1 MSDQY
6 LDAMSAVATGVTVVT
21 VADGRDDIGA
31 TVTAFGSVSAQPA
44 VISVNVDSSGYMAE
58 VMEEVG
64 AFAVNVLGSS
74 QKALAGRFAAAGR
87 PSARLLVANQP
98 HTRGEQTGALVLEE
112 ALVALECRVR
122 HTVEVGDHMVFFADV
137 IGLPGVYGHGSAL
150 VRRAGRYQSME

>member
-31 TVTAFGSVSAQPA
+31 TVTAFGSVSADPA

-74 QKALAGRFAAAGR
+74 Q
-87 PSARLLVANQP
+87 
-98 HTRGEQTGALVLEE
+98 
-112 ALVALECRVR
+112 
-122 HTVEVGDHMVFFADV
+122 
-137 IGLPGVYGHGSAL
+137 
-150 VRRAGRYQSME
+150 